1 MIVNPSPFLLPPKS
15 LSQSIHQVQEH
26 SYTSRVELKAAL
38 ILELVNRWTIWALE
52 MRLMCL
58 VSVVL
63 ITLSSDNILVPKAMI
78 IVKQASSLLELLSL
92 AGMLF
97 W

>member
-1 MIVNPSPFLLPPKS
+1 
-15 LSQSIHQVQEH
+15 
-26 SYTSRVELKAAL
+26 
-38 ILELVNRWTIWALE
+38 